1 MSKQVLI
8 VENDSNLSHA
18 MRDKLSARGFDVEET
33 NDGKGSA
40 ELIRKTKPDL
50 VVLAVDFAAGQNGYI
65 ICKKLKSDD
74 ELKAIPV
81 IIVGNPDGFAAHR
94 KLKTHADDYL
104 GKPFDPSTIVDRA
117 GALIGFPEPT
127 TPEVVQDDSLNLSEL
142 LDEDTAA
149 DKDAPPPVT
158 DETVGSADPDFE
170 MVDSVFDDVKTGA
183 TDAPATS
190 DHEELRSEEY
200 QLEERTMIGE
210 APAPP
215 PPPAAATSGRSD
227 GEMRELKTKV
237 AELTGSLEA
246 AHSRTEELEAKVRE
260 LEQDLENRTTELE
273 TAKST
278 SSAGK
283 SDNKE
288 VFALKEQAN
297 KKDKEI
303 LRLKT
308 ELNDKE
314 KEVIE
319 LHEKENT
326 LEQQLSESGGEMAK
340 KDAQLKTATAKA
352 DQLSNERKKI
362 DQQLMTAREEAR
374 SSTAKLTTVE
384 AELEELQG
392 KNETLQMDIA
402 TLRTEKDEAE
412 SAKREAS
419 GRAKELDDELAQAK
433 LDLEAKT
440 TEAEEARSANEQAQ
454 IDLDSAKNQLTAQA
468 TSFADEIGGL
478 RRRITELEE
487 SAAKHEERVKAL
499 FARVKS
505 EEALREK
512 VKTAL
517 ADATQMLEEQ
527 APQSDL
533 DLSED
538 ELAEA

>member
-18 MRDKLSARGFDVEET
+18 MRDKLSSRGFDVEET

-50 VVLAVDFAAGQNGYI
+50 VVLAVDLAAGQNGYI

-74 ELKAIPV
+74 ELKATPV

-183 TDAPATS
+183 TDAPPAS
-190 DHEELRSEEY
+190 EHEELRSEEY

-215 PPPAAATSGRSD
+215 PPPAGATRND

-246 AHSRTEELEAKVRE
+246 ARSHSEELETKVRE
-260 LEQDLENRTTELE
+260 LEQELENRTTELE

-278 SSAGK
+278 QSAGK
-283 SDNKE
+283 GDNKE

-319 LHEKENT
+319 LHEKENN

-340 KDAQLKTATAKA
+340 KDAQLKTASAKA

-402 TLRTEKDEAE
+402 TLRVEKDEAE
-412 SAKREAS
+412 SARREAS
-419 GRAKELDDELAQAK
+419 GKAKELEDELAQAK

-454 IDLDSAKNQLTAQA
+454 IDLDSAKTQLTAQA
-468 TSFADEIGGL
+468 TSFADEISGL